1 METETNKRIKTMTKP
16 QQFKQSIYF
25 SLETKN
31 INCGYKNHENYDE
44 QLTNKHSIIIWQL
57 NVNVQKDKDGVFNGG
72 YEQYTLNTGDCE
84 RYTCYFCN
92 KYDID
97 YATGSLNF
105 NGNTLSSHDG
115 HFGYL
120 SKRIIKILQQNG
132 FIVKN
137 EKKLQSLY
145 RINY

>member
-1 METETNKRIKTMTKP
+1 MRKP
-16 QQFKQSIYF
+16 QEFKETIYF

-31 INCGYKNHENYDE
+31 CAYNYNENYDE
-44 QLTNKHSIIIWQL
+44 QLTNKHSIIVYQL
-57 NVNVQKDKDGVFNGG
+57 NLNVQKDKDGVFDGG

-84 RYTCYFCN
+84 RYTCYFCHN
-92 KYDID
+92 YEID

-105 NGNTLSSHDG
+105 DGNILSSWDG
-115 HFGYL
+115 SFDDL
-120 SKRIIKILQQNG
+120 PKRIIKILQQNG
-132 FIVKN
+132 FNVKG

>member
-1 METETNKRIKTMTKP
+1 MKP
-16 QQFKQSIYF
+16 QEFKQTIYF

-31 INCGYKNHENYDE
+31 INGAYNNHQDYDE

-57 NVNVQKDKDGVFNGG
+57 NVNVQQDKDGVFNGG
-72 YEQYTLNTGDCE
+72 FEQYTLNTGDCE

-97 YATGSLNF
+97 YATGGLYF
-105 NGNTLSSHDG
+105 DGNTLSSFDG
-115 HFGYL
+115 HWDDL
-120 SKRIIKILQQNG
+120 SKRTIKILQQNG
-132 FIVKN
+132 FNVKGQ
-137 EKKLQSLY
+137 KKLQSVY